1 MHIFVSNPAKLG
13 IKNKNLHIMPLQD
26 SRGEST
32 GKSAPK
38 PATNSQDSAQNDVF
52 LPLDSVSSV
61 VIDNPVCTLTH
72 AFLSH
77 AAERGILVVTCDE
90 KRLPSGIFL
99 PFSQHSKATLHAKAQ
114 IRLTKS
120 LKSALWQGIIKAKI
134 ANSAKV
140 LALLKRPNAAY
151 AAKLEAKVLLGDST
165 NIEALAARSYF
176 EALFGGEFKRREDSA
191 LNGLLNYGYAILR
204 AHIARNIAAHGLLGS
219 LGIHH
224 DNQLNAF
231 NLADDLLEPFRSF
244 VDFAVFEYAQNR
256 ESSDGLDKNDK
267 IFLLGILDEKLDFC
281 GRILSLE
288 NAIDAVVGGFLRV
301 VLGRAK
307 TLDFPTFA
315 ATARKSCARIRPK
328 IQPKCRQ
335 SAKNA
340 QKAPE
345 IL

>member
-1 MHIFVSNPAKLG
+1 MHIFISNPAKLG

-26 SRGEST
+26 SRSESI

-38 PATNSQDSAQNDVF
+38 PATNPQVSAQNDIF
-52 LPLDSVSSV
+52 LPLDSLSSV
-61 VIDNPVCTLTH
+61 VVDNPVCTLTH

-77 AAERGILVVTCDE
+77 AAECGILVITCDE

-99 PFSQHSKATLHAKAQ
+99 PFSRHSKATLHAKAQ
-114 IRLTKS
+114 IKLTKS
-120 LKSALWQGIIKAKI
+120 LKPALWQGTIKAKI
-134 ANSAKV
+134 ANAKKALEMLEKPQHRD
-140 LALLKRPNAAY
+140 LAR
-151 AAKLEAKVLLGDST
+151 LEQKVLLGDST
-165 NIEALAARSYF
+165 NIEALAARIYF
-176 EALFGGEFKRREDSA
+176 EALFGGGFKRREDSA

-219 LGIHH
+219 FGIHH

-231 NLADDLLEPFRSF
+231 NLADDLLEPFRAF
-244 VDFAVFEYAQNR
+244 VDFAVFEYAKSR
-256 ESSDGLDKNDK
+256 ESCEVLEKSDK
-267 IFLLGILDEKLDFC
+267 IFLLGILEEKLDFC

-301 VLGRAK
+301 VLGKAK

-315 ATARKSCARIRPK
+315 AKNRESCARIRPK
-328 IQPKCRQ
+328 IQPKRRQ

-340 QKAPE
+340 QNAPE